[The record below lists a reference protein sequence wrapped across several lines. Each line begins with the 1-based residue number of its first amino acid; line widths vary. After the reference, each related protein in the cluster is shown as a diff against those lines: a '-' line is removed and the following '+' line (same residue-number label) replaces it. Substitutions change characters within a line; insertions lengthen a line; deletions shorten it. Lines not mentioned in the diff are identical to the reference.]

1 MASCFVATEKET
13 RSPSWKSGSKVV
25 IITWS
30 DLESN
35 WSLTF
40 FFFRFLLNLLH
51 PHKLQVQVVDE
62 RPDLLV
68 YLRREVLRHCRKRR
82 FSPGIGRPV
91 LADEPVGYVDVI
103 DPVLLSAVLL
113 EEVGHLDAQFREF
126 RGFLAPGVVA
136 VNVREGGD

>member
-35 WSLTF
+35 WSLTC

-68 YLRREVLRHCRKRR
+68 YLR
-82 FSPGIGRPV
+82 
-91 LADEPVGYVDVI
+91 
-103 DPVLLSAVLL
+103 
-113 EEVGHLDAQFREF
+113 
-126 RGFLAPGVVA
+126 
-136 VNVREGGD
+136 